1 MLSIIK
7 NISSKITEKT
17 LEALGF
23 VNVPKGEWKLKSGT
37 LAYAT
42 CNSGSQYIPLAL
54 EVSYVQLAATASHTV
69 KYGDIVLNTGQEY
82 YRGSARCF
90 CSIDLTKK
98 QISVSGVSSCNVI
111 VWLEKVG
118 GAIAK
123 LLFSLSPLLKKE
135 VTLC

>member
-7 NISSKITEKT
+7 NVSSKITEKT

-23 VNVPKGEWKLKSGT
+23 VNVPKGEWALKSGT

-54 EVSYVQLAATASHTV
+54 EVAYVQLAGTASHTV
-69 KYGDIVLNTGQEY
+69 KYGDIVLHTGQEY

-90 CSIDLTKK
+90 CSTDFTKK

-118 GAIAK
+118 GGN
-123 LLFSLSPLLKKE
+123 S
-135 VTLC
+135 

>member
-7 NISSKITEKT
+7 NVSSKITEKT

-23 VNVPKGEWKLKSGT
+23 INVPKGEWLLKSGA
-37 LAYAT
+37 LSYAT

-54 EVSYVQLAATASHTV
+54 EVAYVQLAGTASHTV

-90 CSIDLTKK
+90 CSTDLTKK
-98 QISVSGVSSCNVI
+98 QITVSGVSSCNVI

-118 GAIAK
+118 AIAK
-123 LLFSLSPLLKKE
+123 LLFSLSPFLKNE

>member
-7 NISSKITEKT
+7 NVSSKITEKT

-23 VNVPKGEWKLKSGT
+23 VNVPKGEWALKSGT

-54 EVSYVQLAATASHTV
+54 EVAYVQLAGTASHTV

-90 CSIDLTKK
+90 CSTDLTKK

-123 LLFSLSPLLKKE
+123 LLFSLSPLLKKG